1 MPWKSRSATTWPP
14 RSNSTLA
21 HWPDNPTL
29 QIAVYI
35 LAGIATIEAGGL
47 VPMRIRLRRIRQ
59 ETEQPRE
66 RLDARNAVGWS

>member
-1 MPWKSRSATTWPP
+1 M
-14 RSNSTLA
+14 
-21 HWPDNPTL
+21 
-29 QIAVYI
+29 AVYI